1 MTDSGIVKYD
11 LQIPKNN
18 KNHRTCALSQ
28 ESRLF
33 LRRGQEFN
41 VTFSIPSQPKL
52 TQEALGKWTLFVTTG
67 PRPSRQNGTKNTF
80 SISSLGD
87 QKAWSARVVD
97 KEQDLWI
104 IMVTS
109 PVNAIVGNYSLS
121 IKTPN
126 GQGQKL
132 GEFMLLFNPWCR
144 DDPVYLN
151 NEAQRQEYILNEDG
165 IIYLGTESC
174 VYRHPW
180 HFGQFEE
187 EIADICIM
195 FLNMSKYYK
204 EDPEE
209 HYLRRNDPLYV
220 SRIISDVISGRDEDD
235 RVDFMVQNGRPSYK
249 WISSVPVLQQWFNRE
264 HRMTY
269 GHHWVFAAV
278 LCTVLRCLGIPTRIV
293 TNYNSAHNTYQTL
306 QKDLYYNES
315 AARIHR
321 TRNDSIWHFQV
332 WNECWMQRRDLQR
345 GYDGWQVLDATA
357 QHKYNGELCCSGPA
371 PVKAI
376 KEGKVNWHYDVGLF
390 FSKVATECLAWVRT
404 SEGYFIKA
412 FGNARFVGDSIA
424 TKSIGTDMQKDIVHK
439 YKYPKEWS
447 VSGRIAYSLY
457 ETALL
462 DNNLVRV
469 TALVKEPETA
479 SVRFT
484 VAEQDVTVC
493 KPSIVIQMA
502 KTAVQFQP
510 TKAVVVF
517 TNPLKE
523 TLKNCKIRV
532 SGKGLLHKERLYRCQ
547 DVASKSTLLY
557 PITFTPTL
565 AGTRRLYLQLDTN
578 KFHVI
583 NGFQRLEVLP
593 GCFKEWS
600 TEHWEEYQKSAKEP
614 IYSQLSDSRLSTSI
628 HSEDVLMYGEDLYI
642 LLQVINQSRTEK
654 DLCVVLY
661 AQHICEGSDM
671 YPHFWQQ
678 EIHFSLE
685 AEEKKTLG
693 ASVLQSYYSDC
704 LWGSNIV
711 RVTGVVQDASSTI
724 YTNKDVTVYKPLLDI
739 QMTKVVTQYQPI
751 TATIFITN
759 PLDDVLQDC
768 TLTAS
773 GESLIHRKRL
783 YGCQNIDPSATAA
796 YNIIFAPTRIGVLQL
811 QVEFECNQF
820 RGVKIVKNFDVL
832 SPDVNILS
840 FFKEV

>member
-1 MTDSGIVKYD
+1 MHVPYRSDQLIVQHSDSGFYKKKQTFQNRREPWETPSCNEGSAEEHDV
-11 LQIPKNN
+11 LQATKQIM
-18 KNHRTCALSQ
+18 
-28 ESRLF
+28 
-33 LRRGQEFN
+33 
-41 VTFSIPSQPKL
+41 ID
-52 TQEALGKWTLFVTTG
+52 
-67 PRPSRQNGTKNTF
+67 SRQQQENGEMLSKSPIVVLMHSKTSQQYGEDLEIKV
-80 SISSLGD
+80 SISNVSD
-87 QKAWSARVVD
+87 
-97 KEQDLWI
+97 
-104 IMVTS
+104 
-109 PVNAIVGNYSLS
+109 
-121 IKTPN
+121 
-126 GQGQKL
+126 
-132 GEFMLLFNPWCR
+132 
-144 DDPVYLN
+144 
-151 NEAQRQEYILNEDG
+151 
-165 IIYLGTESC
+165 
-174 VYRHPW
+174 
-180 HFGQFEE
+180 EE
-187 EIADICIM
+187 
-195 FLNMSKYYK
+195 
-204 EDPEE
+204 
-209 HYLRRNDPLYV
+209 
-220 SRIISDVISGRDEDD
+220 
-235 RVDFMVQNGRPSYK
+235 
-249 WISSVPVLQQWFNRE
+249 
-264 HRMTY
+264 
-269 GHHWVFAAV
+269 
-278 LCTVLRCLGIPTRIV
+278 
-293 TNYNSAHNTYQTL
+293 
-306 QKDLYYNES
+306 KDLELVMGAQ
-315 AARIHR
+315 AAYDNGI
-321 TRNDSIWHFQV
+321 TRAQFWSEKFHFHL
-332 WNECWMQRRDLQR
+332 R
-345 GYDGWQVLDATA
+345 
-357 QHKYNGELCCSGPA
+357 PA
-371 PVKAI
+371 
-376 KEGKVNWHYDVGLF
+376 E
-390 FSKVATECLAWVRT
+390 
-404 SEGYFIKA
+404 
-412 FGNARFVGDSIA
+412 
-424 TKSIGTDMQKDIVHK
+424 
-439 YKYPKEWS
+439 EWS